1 MDPKLAAIMARRRQQ
16 LEAEDEDA
24 EPSDAAERPVHR
36 HAPGSLDE
44 GSCSEALREDAVAG
58 APIAGV
64 VVRGDSRTAVA
75 ADISPAADTQRAGVG
90 MTLTDSCPFVVI
102 AMKDGGPAA
111 HSMVIRQ
118 GDELVSVDGEPT
130 GGLMGSEVVRRVVG
144 LVGSEVDLEFRR
156 SAKHVYRT
164 RLVRQKAD
172 ERSSSPAAESTIL
185 ADQGD
190 SALASA
196 VPVYEDDFDSAE
208 PAIKHAYNPRT
219 KEWARTL
226 INVIIQPQPFAE
238 GNLRTAYH
246 MKDLSVLGNDS
257 RYVLKMSKDPD
268 EEPGSYFD
276 DVQMQM
282 EAKMYAELFNAH
294 NPPKKVSFLDAYVL
308 ELKDRPGSRIC
319 AVEKFIDGEYKKY
332 NNNWS
337 FVDDERNTPQA
348 FSHFTYERSQRTIL
362 VCDIQVSLLSSLDH
376 PSVFFCIFELC
387 RLVCISCVLI

>member
-1 MDPKLAAIMARRRQQ
+1 MDPKLAAIMSRRRQQ

-24 EPSDAAERPVHR
+24 EPSDAAERPSHR
-36 HAPGSLDE
+36 HAPGSLDV
-44 GSCSEALREDAVAG
+44 GCSEALREDVVAG

-64 VVRGDSRTAVA
+64 VADSRTAVA
-75 ADISPAADTQRAGVG
+75 AQISPAADAQLAGVG
-90 MTLTDSCPFVVI
+90 MTLTDACPFVVI
-102 AMKDGGPAA
+102 AMKDSGPAA
-111 HSMVIRQ
+111 RSTVIRQ
-118 GDELVSVDGEPT
+118 GDELVSVDGQPI
-130 GGLMGSEVVRRVVG
+130 GDDLSGAEVVRRVVG

-156 SAKHVYRT
+156 SAKHMYRT

-172 ERSSSPAAESTIL
+172 ELSSSPAAESTIM

-190 SALASA
+190 YSLASA
-196 VPVYEDDFDSAE
+196 VPIYEDDFDSAE

-246 MKDLSVLGNDS
+246 MKDLSVLGKDS

-282 EAKMYAELFNAH
+282 EAKMYAELFNAC

-337 FVDDERNTPQA
+337 FADDERHTPQA

-362 VCDIQVSLLSSLDH
+362 VCDIQVCLLS
-376 PSVFFCIFELC
+376 V
-387 RLVCISCVLI
+387 VLT